1 MSGQQL
7 KILVVDDD
15 PFVRDTLRCIL
26 ESNDYSVI
34 TAENGIDA
42 LEQYFRHPDICL
54 IISDMRMPEM
64 DGLELI
70 RSLRRIDEDLPVI
83 ILTAIDE
90 LSVALK
96 AIQSGATDYHLK
108 DENIQDT
115 LLISVGHVIEKF
127 ILKKENAKLLEDLE
141 LKNRQLR
148 KNNKELIELNNVK
161 NKFLGIAAHDMR
173 SPLAGIKGF
182 CELLLESSKHENL
195 NSYQK
200 KYINMIHSAAVE
212 MLGLVNDLLDVS
224 VIESGK
230 LDIRPIAASLEQ
242 ILFDRIKLS
251 QVVANKKEIVIHTDI
266 RQMADMRFD
275 PKRIAQV
282 IDNFMSNAVKYS
294 PINSNISVTMY
305 VNDEH
310 GGISVKDEG
319 AGISKEEQGKLFGTF
334 QRLSVTPTGGEKST
348 GLGLAIVKKII
359 DGHKGRLK
367 VESEPGR
374 GSTFI
379 FEIPLKGP

>member
-1 MSGQQL
+1 MPGQQL

-26 ESNDYSVI
+26 ESNDYGVI
-34 TAENGIDA
+34 TAENGINA

-64 DGLELI
+64 DGIELI
-70 RSLRRIDEDLPVI
+70 QSLRKIDEDLPVI

-115 LLISVGHVIEKF
+115 LLISVGQVIEKF
-127 ILKKENAKLLEDLE
+127 ILKKENAKLVKDLE
-141 LKNRQLR
+141 LKNKQLQ
-148 KNNKELIELNNVK
+148 KNNKELIKLNIVK

-182 CELLLESSKHENL
+182 CELLLESNKNQSL
-195 NSYQK
+195 NACQK
-200 KYINMIHSAAVE
+200 DYLDMIHSAAVE
-212 MLGLVNDLLDVS
+212 MFGLVNDLLDVS

-230 LDIRPIAASLEQ
+230 LDIRPINASLEQ
-242 ILFDRIKLS
+242 VLMDRIKLS
-251 QVVANKKEIVIHTDI
+251 QVIANKKGIIIDTDI
-266 RQMADMRFD
+266 KQMAAIRFD

-294 PINSNISVTMY
+294 PQNSNIFVTMY
-305 VNDEH
+305 VEDKH
-310 GGISVKDEG
+310 GCISVKDEG
-319 AGISKEEQGKLFGTF
+319 AGIPREEQSKLFGTF
-334 QRLSVTPTGGEKST
+334 QPLSPTPTAGEKST

-367 VESEPGR
+367 VNSEPGR
-374 GSTFI
+374 GSTFT
-379 FEIPLKGP
+379 FEIPLEGI